1 MITKCGVFDT
11 LISDQGTEFVGVCT
25 KEICRLLDMKQQ
37 LTPSFT
43 HHCLGAC
50 ERSQRTL
57 AERMTPFIQNKKQWE
72 DVLSCIVFSINNAA
86 HAATNYAPFEILFGQ
101 RPCFPLSTHIRE
113 VDLHDIPNDYHSYI
127 QRHLEKLAIIRDQIQ
142 QNSLESQIQMVE
154 RANQNQ
160 KTLALTKGDY
170 VYLTKDPTG
179 VGQKL
184 KYRHAGPYVIE
195 KVNSPHTFSLV
206 DP

>member
-1 MITKCGVFDT
+1 
-11 LISDQGTEFVGVCT
+11 
-25 KEICRLLDMKQQ
+25 
-37 LTPSFT
+37 
-43 HHCLGAC
+43 
-50 ERSQRTL
+50 
-57 AERMTPFIQNKKQWE
+57 
-72 DVLSCIVFSINNAA
+72 
-86 HAATNYAPFEILFGQ
+86 
-101 RPCFPLSTHIRE
+101 
-113 VDLHDIPNDYHSYI
+113 
-127 QRHLEKLAIIRDQIQ
+127 
-142 QNSLESQIQMVE
+142 MVE